1 MESGHVLG
9 MAKKTKSKPWRVAD
23 VTFVEIEISHPTDR
37 QLRVE
42 FECGLRI
49 VIAEERQIPLAA
61 RLIDTLRAGKEG
73 GPR

>member
-1 MESGHVLG
+1 M
-9 MAKKTKSKPWRVAD
+9 PWRVAE

-49 VIAEERQIPLAA
+49 VIASEGQIPLAA
-61 RLIDTLRAGKEG
+61 RLIETLRAGKEG
-73 GPR
+73 LR

>member
-1 MESGHVLG
+1 MT
-9 MAKKTKSKPWRVAD
+9 KKARTKPWRVAD

-49 VIAEERQIPLAA
+49 VIADESQIPLAA
-61 RLIDTLRAGKEG
+61 RLIDTLRAGEEG
-73 GPR
+73 LR